1 MSDAISYFVL
11 VILIDNNTDNKLLVT
26 LIVHLPSNSER
37 GDVRPR
43 TIQMSMIK
51 SITQKIVPSTKQSK
65 TTKTLNDL
73 TEQIFT
79 I

>member
-37 GDVRPR
+37 GDVRTEDNSDEYDKVNYAGNSSKYK
-43 TIQMSMIK
+43 TIQ
-51 SITQKIVPSTKQSK
+51 
-65 TTKTLNDL
+65 NY
-73 TEQIFT
+73 
-79 I
+79 